1 MNANL
6 VATLQNTFGF
16 ADFRPGQ
23 KEAIEH
29 LLAGRNTLVVMPTG
43 AGKSLVYQLASLQ
56 KPGLTLVISPLIAL
70 MKDQVDSLTEHNVPA
85 TFINSAL
92 SGEEQAARLEAL
104 AQNAYRIVYVAPE
117 RLRSVTFRQAL
128 SQIKIGLM
136 AVDEA
141 HCISQWGHD
150 FRPDYLH
157 IAAVRAQ
164 LGSPVTVALTA
175 TATPQVQNDIVRLL
189 ELPSA
194 ERIVTGFNRPNL
206 TFAVRYSTDQPA
218 KLRELQRLVN
228 DWDEGAAIIYTGTR
242 RDAEEIAEF
251 VRTVCG
257 LEAVHYHAGLE
268 SEIRTR
274 VQEDF
279 ISGELPIVVATNA
292 FGMGIDRPDVRLV
305 AHYSI
310 PGTLEAYYQEAGRAG
325 RDGEAAQAVLLYSP
339 KDRALQEWFIDNST
353 VTPDETKAL
362 FQALRSAG
370 QEEIWMAPADFSLL
384 TGLAEVKVKVG
395 LAQLELVGAL
405 ERLGDAGSRMLLR
418 PGKWDKAA
426 VERTAAEAEIRKVHR
441 RRQLDQMIA
450 YAESNACRRN
460 ILLEHFGDR
469 SSTGAARCCDNCLAS
484 EAAKSAITP
493 EQATESPVTDR
504 IGLIVLDALRRLKWG
519 VGREKLAQLLKGSH
533 AKEMA
538 AYGYDKSIYYGR
550 LAAFTLQEI
559 EELIGQLISS
569 EYLKVI
575 GGQLPVL
582 RLTPKGLAA
591 IKARMPIPLQLGR
604 KVSPEVIARKQS
616 ERRIGNTVLVTAQMF
631 AQGLTPS
638 QIAVHRKLTVATVYN
653 HLSQL
658 IGAGK
663 IPLSAVVE
671 NDVAALVKTA
681 ITQVGSVSAMAPIKA
696 LLPESILYDQIRCVV
711 EAWRREQDNAG
722 ELNKLQQ
729 AILECVHFLP
739 GQLPRSGIAKLLV
752 GSPSGRIEA
761 FRKHPLYGR
770 FSEHTR
776 DEAMREI
783 DGMIEMGHIAVNE
796 NGKVVLPAETFSKP
810 KIVSPTLSN
819 ITSEDGGLFEEL
831 RSWRLNEARVR
842 QIPPFVIFHDSVLHE
857 IARIRPISSEHLCKV
872 KGIGPRKLEQWGEAV
887 LAIVKKRLHAGV
899 KPSAKEAY
907 EDGESMRQEHRD
919 SDVITDFLS
928 QPHPRPLSGPWHSGW
943 ALGFHSSFSGADWNR
958 STVGDLT
965 YRLKYQSDSSVLQPL
980 VEQALALLAE
990 HPEMKSVYALVPVP
1004 PSEAR
1009 GFDPVSAFTSA
1020 LGQQLRRPIWKAL
1033 IKTRRTA
1040 PQKEMRT
1047 LAQKRANVAGAF
1059 AVQGVIQ
1066 RKRLLVVDDLYDSGA
1081 TLEEVSRT
1089 LRQAGVANLYVL
1101 TLTRTIHSDA

>member
-1 MNANL
+1 MSANL
-6 VATLQNTFGF
+6 LATLQNTFGF
-16 ADFRPGQ
+16 EDFRPGQ
-23 KEAIEH
+23 EEAIEH

-43 AGKSLVYQLASLQ
+43 AGKSLVYQFASFHQ
-56 KPGLTLVISPLIAL
+56 PGLTLVVSPLIAL
-70 MKDQVDSLTEHNVPA
+70 MKDQVDSLTERNVAA

-117 RLRSVTFRQAL
+117 RLRSVSFRRAL
-128 SQIKIGLM
+128 SQVKIGLM

-157 IAAVRAQ
+157 IAAVRGQ
-164 LGSPVTVALTA
+164 LGNPVTVALTA

-189 ELPSA
+189 ELTSS

-206 TFAVRYSTDQPA
+206 IFRVRYTTDQAA
-218 KLRELQRLVN
+218 KLGELQHLLN
-228 DWDEGAAIIYTGTR
+228 GWDDGAAIIYTGTR

-325 RDGEAAQAVLLYSP
+325 RDGEPAQAVLLYSP
-339 KDRALQEWFIDNST
+339 KDRALQEWFIDNS
-353 VTPDETKAL
+353 VITPDETKAL

-370 QEEIWMAPADFSLL
+370 QEEVWMAPADFSLL
-384 TGLAEVKVKVG
+384 TGLVEVKVKVG

-418 PGKWDKAA
+418 AGKWDEAA
-426 VERTAAEAEIRKVHR
+426 VERAAAEAEIRKSHR

-493 EQATESPVTDR
+493 EHATELPVTDR
-504 IGLIVLDALRRLKWG
+504 IGLIILDALRRLKWE

-550 LAAFTLQEI
+550 LAAFTLKEI
-559 EELIGQLISS
+559 EEMIGELVSS

-591 IKARMPIPLQLGR
+591 IKARMPVPLQLGR
-604 KVSPEVIARKQS
+604 KVSPEALARKQA
-616 ERRIGNTVLVTAQMF
+616 ERQTGDTVLVTAQMI
-631 AQGLTPS
+631 AQGLTPN
-638 QIAVHRKLTVATVYN
+638 QIAEQRQLTEGTIYG
-653 HLSQL
+653 HLSKL
-658 IGAGK
+658 IGAGEL
-663 IPLSAVVE
+663 PLSAVLPDQVV
-671 NDVAALVKTA
+671 DQIRAAINQAGEGSGLTA
-681 ITQVGSVSAMAPIKA
+681 IKDS
-696 LLPESILYDQIRCVV
+696 LPDTISYGQIRCVLAAMQYEQGISSPYAKRSSAEQRQRIWQLGETRAFSGLPELIAALEDASGNV
-711 EAWRREQDNAG
+711 RRLAASALGKIGD
-722 ELNKLQQ
+722 
-729 AILECVHFLP
+729 
-739 GQLPRSGIAKLLV
+739 RSAVKPLLTLLV
-752 GSPSGRIEA
+752 
-761 FRKHPLYGR
+761 
-770 FSEHTR
+770 
-776 DEAMREI
+776 RE
-783 DGMIEMGHIAVNE
+783 
-796 NGKVVLPAETFSKP
+796 SKP
-810 KIVSPTLSN
+810 QVRQYAVKALGSIADPTTRETLQKIAAD
-819 ITSEDGGLFEEL
+819 SEERDYTRASALLAL
-831 RSWRLNEARVR
+831 RSLSP
-842 QIPPFVIFHDSVLHE
+842 Q
-857 IARIRPISSEHLCKV
+857 
-872 KGIGPRKLEQWGEAV
+872 
-887 LAIVKKRLHAGV
+887 
-899 KPSAKEAY
+899 PS
-907 EDGESMRQEHRD
+907 QVN
-919 SDVITDFLS
+919 DVADFLA
-928 QPHPRPLSGPWHSGW
+928 QPHPRPLTGPWNAGW

-958 STVGDLT
+958 SLVGDLA
-965 YRLKYQSDSSVLQPL
+965 YRLKYQSECSVLQPL

-990 HPEMKSVYALVPVP
+990 HPEMKSVDALVPVP
-1004 PSEAR
+1004 PSETRA
-1009 GFDPVSAFTSA
+1009 FDPVSAFTSA
-1020 LGQQLRRPIWKAL
+1020 LGQQLRRPVWKAL

-1047 LAQKRANVAGAF
+1047 IAQKRANVAGAF
-1059 AVQGVIQ
+1059 AVQGVI
-1066 RKRLLVVDDLYDSGA
+1066 RSKRLLVADDLYDSGA
-1081 TLEEVSRT
+1081 TLAEVSRT
-1089 LRQAGVANLYVL
+1089 LRQAGVANLCVL